1 MGLDIRS
8 TITISAV
15 VSLMM
20 ALSLSFT
27 LHDYPASQ
35 RRSLRLWIASMG
47 LQPLAWVLYGLRGQI
62 PDMYAMVV
70 SNAVLSLSYALQS
83 QSVRS
88 FTGRAERLALVYAPV
103 PLVAAAE
110 YLFTFVYPSARMR
123 LVTVSMLIA
132 FSFFLSVAALLR
144 GGGPRRRSN
153 LLTAISLLI
162 PAFVLVI
169 RTIYE
174 GLRHDA
180 LTSPFT
186 VTPMQAAVF
195 GMAAFLPIVAT
206 LGFVSM
212 CNDRLNQ
219 ELVRQ
224 AMLDPLTGI
233 SNRRALDE
241 SAADAI
247 AVARRHGR
255 GLAVLLVD
263 ADHFKQIND
272 RYGHGA
278 GDAALQALVA
288 TLQASLRPGDLLG
301 RLGGEEFVVV
311 LPESDEAGAFHAA
324 ERLRN
329 AVAATEFTIQREP
342 VPLRVSVGISLLEAD
357 DDLVT
362 MLRRADSAMYVAK
375 RSGRNC
381 VVGPR
386 QLRQPR
392 PATGDVAAG

>member
-1 MGLDIRS
+1 
-8 TITISAV
+8 
-15 VSLMM
+15 
-20 ALSLSFT
+20 FT
-27 LHDYPASQ
+27 LHDYPTSQ
-35 RRSLRLWIASMG
+35 RPGLRLWIASMG
-47 LQPLAWVLYGLRGQI
+47 LQPVAWVLYGLRGQI
-62 PDMYAMVV
+62 PDLYSIVV
-70 SNAVLSLSYALQS
+70 ANAALSLSYALQLHS
-83 QSVRS
+83 LRRFV
-88 FTGRAERLALVYAPV
+88 GRADRLALVYAPV
-103 PLVAAAE
+103 PLVAASE
-110 YLFTFVYPSARMR
+110 ILFTFVYPSPRMR
-123 LVTVSMLIA
+123 LVSVSLLIA
-132 FSFFLSVAALLR
+132 VSFFMSVTALLR

-153 LLTAISLLI
+153 LLTAISLLF
-162 PAFVLVI
+162 PALVLVV
-169 RTIYE
+169 RSVYE

-195 GMAAFLPIVAT
+195 GMASFLPIVAT

-247 AVARRHGR
+247 AVARRHDR
-255 GLAVLLVD
+255 DLAVLLVD

-288 TLQASLRPGDLLG
+288 MLQASLRPGDLLG
-301 RLGGEEFVVV
+301 RLGGEEFAVV
-311 LPESDEAGAFHAA
+311 LPDSDEAGAFRAA

-329 AVAATEFTIQREP
+329 EVAATQFAIQREP
-342 VPLRVSVGISLLEAD
+342 VPLRVSIGIALLEGD

-362 MLRRADSAMYVAK
+362 MLRRADQAMYVAK
-375 RSGRNC
+375 RSGRNR

-386 QLRQPR
+386 QMRQP
-392 PATGDVAAG
+392 AAAGNIVAG